1 MVMAESIVHSGIFTE
16 IVNRRRSEG
25 LFDFAYG
32 EYLATKNFFME
43 ISRLQEQIVKGEKFV
58 ISTGQEIDPETTGG
72 MLAVQLFMEAMDSL
86 RMAASGLAKAGL
98 SAEKALWKNL

>member
-1 MVMAESIVHSGIFTE
+1 MSESIVHSSVFTE
-16 IVNRRRSEG
+16 IVNRRRSDG

-32 EYLATKNFFME
+32 EYLATKNFFTE
-43 ISRLQEQIVKGEKFV
+43 ISLLQEKITIGEKFV
-58 ISTGQEIDPETTGG
+58 LATGQEIDPETTGG

-98 SAEKALWKNL
+98 SAEKTLWKNL